1 MRRWKRDRE
10 KPSGE
15 GSSSQ
20 AVQHLEP
27 ESFFEEKSLGKEATE
42 SLGRRKLKDPLK
54 RWVKRTPRGRGT
66 GKAWASRTL
75 TTSTIPTPAHLGKT
89 GRGSLLVALAKFCTK
104 SGG

>member
-1 MRRWKRDRE
+1 MARAEQDTGQQSYLRSEVKQGQE

-42 SLGRRKLKDPLK
+42 SLGRRKLKDPPK
-54 RWVKRTPRGRGT
+54 RWVKRTPREEELERPG
-66 GKAWASRTL
+66 
-75 TTSTIPTPAHLGKT
+75 PPEP
-89 GRGSLLVALAKFCTK
+89 
-104 SGG
+104 